1 MYFMFILLCIYNFSM
16 EGGCPLTADELIPI
30 WVYLVVKNPLGNWM
44 AQLDFLR
51 HFRFS
56 ISTEGGQQPVK
67 DNENSFYITTLEASI
82 EHLRSGKVLG
92 MTSDNE
98 RDVGMPCDLGEAW
111 LHSVHAKAMECTDT
125 PLGEMFDVIRLGNCA
140 RLEELI
146 EEYETE
152 RQMQLEKIQ
161 EMEHPLESRNKSIDF
176 EGLCHPLCQCENC
189 VKIMMKVVKELEKR
203 DEMEIMVPAVDLRT
217 CEGLTMLHVA
227 CIYGRPKIVEW
238 LIEAGADLEA
248 EDIDVRGR
256 LNFL

>member
-1 MYFMFILLCIYNFSM
+1 M
-16 EGGCPLTADELIPI
+16 EAACPLTADELIPI

-56 ISTEGGQQPVK
+56 IEGGQQPVK
-67 DNENSFYITTLEASI
+67 DNENSFYITTLEASL

-92 MTSDNE
+92 MNSDSE

-146 EEYETE
+146 EEYEME
-152 RQMQLEKIQ
+152 RRQQQMKLKD
-161 EMEHPLESRNKSIDF
+161 MEHPSASRNRSIDF
-176 EGLCHPLCQCENC
+176 EGLCHPLCQCDCC
-189 VKIMMKVVKELEKR
+189 VKIMIKTVKELER
-203 DEMEIMVPAVDLRT
+203 AEEMEIMPSAVDLKT
-217 CEGLTMLHVA
+217 SEGLTMLHVA

-238 LIEAGADLEA
+238 LIDVGADLEA
-248 EDIDVRGR
+248 RDIDV
-256 LNFL
+256 